1 MSAPIIQMAEV
12 VDEFIALIEWDA
24 DTSDTTKERV
34 IANLRRFWCHIHSEN
49 LAGCQAAAE
58 LAYKSTWH
66 VPAVV
71 RGIPVY
77 ICADEFTEDQSV
89 GMNWGPEQITAFRR
103 DDATVFELT
112 QEEIDHWSCE
122 AAKSH
127 DPHHD
132 DF

>member
-1 MSAPIIQMAEV
+1 MITMGTAGTAMMSMGTA
-12 VDEFIALIEWDA
+12 
-24 DTSDTTKERV
+24 
-34 IANLRRFWCHIHSEN
+34 
-49 LAGCQAAAE
+49 
-58 LAYKSTWH
+58 
-66 VPAVV
+66 AVV

-112 QEEIDHWSCE
+112 SEETDFWSCE
-122 AAKSH
+122 AGKNY